1 MLLKITNNIKN
12 IKIYN
17 NNKYYYKINKINIIY
32 YMLANEYYF
41 ITNYPDI
48 NANKLYNLNLTV
60 NIPYFK
66 YEIQNGIINIE
77 NHILS
82 KIIQYKQGTGL
93 NIYDCKNILTE
104 TSKYLVI
111 IKFLNIFNDTVTKV
125 ILSLEDHKVFEN
137 IYNVKV
143 FTIFIVFYFR
153 SYNNNTIEFIDN
165 GNKNYIILQKF
176 NELDKIKDI
185 IKNSDNVIIY
195 RMELFPYEKCIT
207 QFANISWCLYLYNKI
222 LQSMKNDA
230 NLYLLY
236 GLAPNTKPIIQL
248 LYFMSTLFE
257 SFAPVIDTINFYNF
271 GYLKFGKFKGYKND
285 LNDIC
290 KKLIK
295 LDPYLGQNATN
306 IAVKMKYCDNMTENK
321 KTPNNS
327 IFIESISDNKIS
339 KKFIKILEKSI
350 KSKKHI
356 QKKFMTKV
364 NYMYDQGD
372 KLNIDNII
380 YNNITHCINFCKKN
394 NIIYNDIYKDNKIV
408 NSDNIIKKFFV
419 NSYNNNKIDTT
430 KIKLSIDA
438 MFSIT
443 EPKTAKQMSKIINKS
458 FPSVKYMIDGC
469 ANIGTTTIIF
479 AQYFKHVYSIE
490 YDIDTFNILKNN
502 IGVYNIKNTTLF
514 HDDTTLFMKNKNK
527 LNDIKY
533 DINTFCLCLDPPWE
547 GVFYKL
553 EKTIDLYLSNI
564 NILDLIKDIN
574 VKYICIKAPHNY
586 NLAML
591 YKYFYNVTIYRLSGF
606 YFILIV
612 K

>member
-1 MLLKITNNIKN
+1 MLLKLTNNIKN

-32 YMLANEYYF
+32 YVLANEYYF
-41 ITNYPDI
+41 ITNFPNI
-48 NANKLYNLNLTV
+48 NANKLFNSDFMKDV
-60 NIPYFK
+60 PHFK
-66 YEIQNGIINIE
+66 YEIQNGIININ

-93 NIYDCKNILTE
+93 NIYDCKKILTE

-111 IKFLNIFNDTVTKV
+111 IRFLNIFNDTITKV
-125 ILSLEDHKVFEN
+125 ILTLEDHKVFVD

-143 FTIFIVFYFR
+143 FTIFIVFHFR
-153 SYNNNTIEFIDN
+153 SYNNNNIEFIDN

-195 RMELFPYEKCIT
+195 RMELFPFEKCIT
-207 QFANISWCLYLYNKI
+207 QFTNISWYLYLYNKV
-222 LQSMKNDA
+222 LQSMKHNA
-230 NLYLLY
+230 NLYILY

-257 SFAPVIDTINFYNF
+257 SFAPVIDTINFHNF
-271 GYLKFGKFKGYKND
+271 GYLKFGNFKGYKND
-285 LNDIC
+285 LNNMC
-290 KKLIK
+290 EKLIK

-306 IAVKMKYCDNMTENK
+306 IDVKIKYCDNMTENK

-327 IFIESISDNKIS
+327 IFIESISEDKIS
-339 KKFIKILEKSI
+339 KKFMKILKKSI

-356 QKKFMTKV
+356 QKKFMKKI
-364 NYMYDQGD
+364 NYMYEQGD

-380 YNNITHCINFCKKN
+380 YNNITYCIDFCKKN
-394 NIIYNDIYKDNKIV
+394 NIKYNDIYKDNKIV
-408 NSDNIIKKFFV
+408 NSDHIIKKFFV
-419 NSYNNNKIDTT
+419 NSYNNKKIDTT

-502 IGVYNIKNTTLF
+502 IDVYNIQNTTLF

-527 LNDIKY
+527 LNNIKY
-533 DINTFCLCLDPPWE
+533 DINTFCLCLDPPWN

-591 YKYFYNVTIYRLSGF
+591 YKYFYNITIYRLSGF
-606 YFILIV
+606 YFILII